1 MEEYDAVIVG
11 GGCAGTSAA
20 FFLKEYRPEMN
31 VLLMDRLDGKN
42 YDLYHRMCGEAVS
55 EAAFRQLRP
64 LRAEHVVHD
73 INYVEEIW
81 PGGVVMGIRHNGY
94 VIDRPKFLRSVQGRY
109 LAKGGIM
116 EKDAVL
122 SVQRENGRYILS
134 CSSGSRV
141 AARYLIGADGVNS
154 RVRREVFGTEPPE
167 VIWTEQYIVDK
178 DLPSNKISFI
188 QGPQYNG
195 GDRWE
200 FPAGKHARIGFPRGT
215 DVVKEDIIEKHRRAI
230 PTGGLDRITDGRCLL
245 VGDAAAMPNPLT
257 FGGIRAALVSGRK
270 AAEAVLWDDPGTYER
285 WWRPSLFNHPSFMRA
300 YRQFAELNE
309 EGYKESARMFGRG
322 SLPASFFK
330 AILIYPK
337 YRGLYMAYVRSAMV
351 GW

>member
-31 VLLMDRLDGKN
+31 VLLLDRLDGKN
-42 YDLYHRMCGEAVS
+42 FDLYHRMCGEAVS

-64 LRAEHVVHD
+64 LRAEHVVHNID
-73 INYVEEIW
+73 FVEERW
-81 PGGVVMGIRHNGY
+81 PGGVVMGIKHNGY
-94 VIDRPKFLRSVQGRY
+94 VIDRPKFLRSVQARY
-109 LAKGGIM
+109 LARGGLM
-116 EKDAVL
+116 ENDAVL
-122 SVQRENGRYILS
+122 SIRKENGRYLLDR
-134 CSSGSRV
+134 SSGRTV
-141 AARYLIGADGVNS
+141 AARHLIGADGFNS

-178 DLPSNKISFI
+178 QLPDNKITFI
-188 QGPQYNG
+188 QGEQYNG
-195 GDRWE
+195 GYRWE

-230 PTGGLDRITDGRCLL
+230 PIGGLERIADGRCLL
-245 VGDAAAMPNPLT
+245 AGDAAAMPNPLT
-257 FGGIRAALVSGRK
+257 FGGIRTALVSGRK

-285 WWRPSLFNHPSFMRA
+285 WWRSSMFNHPSFMKA
-300 YRQFAELNE
+300 FHQFVDLDDQGYR
-309 EGYKESARMFGRG
+309 ESARMFGRG
-322 SLPASFFK
+322 LLPMSFLK
-330 AILIYPK
+330 AMAFYPR
-337 YRGLYMAYVRSAMV
+337 YRGLYMAYVRSAVV